1 MDLKED
7 LLQLIVS
14 QRAQQEMRLK
24 GIAYKNSEAEKHLNI
39 RNEYIKRRTELEQEV
54 EENSKHITQLE
65 VILKGLT

>member
-24 GIAYKNSEAEKHLNI
+24 GITYKNSEAEKHLNI
-39 RNEYIKRRTELEQEV
+39 RNACIKRRTELEQEV